1 MNGRIRRC
9 HNTPNPSRLLLLQDS
24 YCAWLTKMKVS
35 FPVNHV
41 KMKSKQAEKQNN
53 FFTYA
58 SEQTVPL
65 RKVDYI
71 DGDSFDEVR

>member
-1 MNGRIRRC
+1 MIRCRS
-9 HNTPNPSRLLLLQDS
+9 TPAPSRLPLLPDFGF
-24 YCAWLTKMKVS
+24 AWLTKMKAS
-35 FPVNHV
+35 FPINHA
-41 KMKSKQAEKQNN
+41 KMNFKQADEQNN

-58 SEQTVPL
+58 SEQTVAL